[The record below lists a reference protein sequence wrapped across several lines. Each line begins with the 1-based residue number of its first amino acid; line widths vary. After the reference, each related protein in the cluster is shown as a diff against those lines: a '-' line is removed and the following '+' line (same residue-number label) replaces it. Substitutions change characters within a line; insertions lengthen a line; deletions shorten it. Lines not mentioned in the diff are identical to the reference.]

1 MRTWGSL
8 ALQRAHDNIGACPTP
23 YAHAGGIGDAP
34 GTACS
39 PGPRRNSPAPTGSCA
54 WCGAGARELRRG
66 GAVWRGRRGVECARG
81 WLADSDPHATCGGM
95 GRLPMR
101 GARHWCPFD
110 APHAAC
116 TRKRAHFVI
125 HTPPQH
131 QPRRPWLRRGT
142 AGGAARRGPA
152 PGGGPARGGKAQA
165 AQPCQALCFGE
176 VLPLR
181 ATGKSGEVGA
191 RACAIFTGP
200 RNGPACRRAPPAA
213 ARLGGRA
220 WTRRPA

>member
-1 MRTWGSL
+1 VEGGAGRSRRRASLMRTWGSL
-8 ALQRAHDNIGACPTP
+8 ALQRARDNIGACPAP

-39 PGPRRNSPAPTGSCA
+39 PGPRRNFPAPTGSCA

-66 GAVWRGRRGVECARG
+66 GAGWRGRRGVECARG
-81 WLADSDPHATCGGM
+81 WLADSDPQTTCGGM

-116 TRKRAHFVI
+116 TRKQAHLVI

-131 QPRRPWLRRGT
+131 
-142 AGGAARRGPA
+142 GPA
-152 PGGGPARGGKAQA
+152 A
-165 AQPCQALCFGE
+165 APFP
-176 VLPLR
+176 VP
-181 ATGKSGEVGA
+181 
-191 RACAIFTGP
+191 P
-200 RNGPACRRAPPAA
+200 PRAPPPVAA
-213 ARLGGRA
+213 ARHSRWRCTTRPGNR
-220 WTRRPA
+220 RRPRPGRQGAALPSFMFGGSLAAESDRQVW